1 MPPEI
6 NPSSRPAKVLPG
18 VADSRLLLG
27 QDLRQELG
35 VERCPVIRSARDVA
49 RAFGDLARLQRELM
63 IAGAVDSQCRMLC
76 WNVIAV
82 GSGNLLYL
90 RAGDAFHGA
99 ITCGAHGIF
108 LVHNHPSGSLMV
120 SEDDLALTRNLAQAG
135 ALLGYPLFD
144 HVIVCAKGYTSVV
157 QRYLLERSKLK
168 PAQSRR
174 TAIAAAADGAGR
186 IMDWRGKLRI
196 ARKMDR

>member
-1 MPPEI
+1 MPPEF
-6 NPSSRPAKVLPG
+6 NPSSSTAKVLPG
-18 VADSRLLLG
+18 AGDSRLLLG

-35 VERCPVIRSARDVA
+35 VECCPVIRSARDVA

-99 ITCGAHGIF
+99 ITCGARGIF

-157 QRYLLERSKLK
+157 QRYILTRGRLQSK
-168 PAQSRR
+168 PSRK
-174 TAIAAAADGAGR
+174 TAMAAAADGADL
-186 IMDWRGKLRI
+186 IADWRGKLRI
-196 ARKMDR
+196 ARRRDG